1 MVRVVWC
8 MLAASLAMAQ
18 IPVFRTRIAA
28 TAQNGFGLKL
38 LSAIAAAEPRR
49 NVFVSPSSVFLALG
63 MLELGADGETRA
75 ALRRTLQVPAEV
87 SETELHNATA
97 ALSQALRRARPGVE
111 ISIANA
117 VWADRH
123 ISLAAEYVAR
133 CRTLY
138 QADAETL
145 DFHSPGAA
153 DTINDW
159 VMRNTGGK
167 IDHLVSERAVAAS
180 ETILTN
186 AVYFKGKWSLPFDP
200 GRTEQAPFHLA
211 DQSTRTVALMHRS
224 GLRNAYRAGAGYE
237 AAILPYGG
245 DDLVAA
251 VILPSAGKQL
261 EEVLAGIDLA
271 GLLGDGEA
279 SELDLRLPRFTL
291 DYSVSLKPALLRM
304 GMGIAFQFP
313 GAEFAPIGSRLFYV
327 GDVIHKTR
335 LEVDEQGTVAAAA
348 TAIVVPAGAAMR
360 TVTVPQKAMVVD
372 RPFGLLLCDRASG
385 AVLFAGVVYEP

>member
-1 MVRVVWC
+1 

-18 IPVFRTRIAA
+18 TQAVSNTQIAA
-28 TAQNGFGLKL
+28 SAQNGFGLKL
-38 LSAIAAAEPRR
+38 LTAITAADPRR

-63 MLELGADGETRA
+63 MLELGAAGETRA
-75 ALRRTLQVPAEV
+75 SVRRTLQVPPEV
-87 SETELHNATA
+87 SESDLHNSTA
-97 ALSQALRRARPGVE
+97 ALSQALRQARPGVE

-123 ISLAAEYVAR
+123 ISLAADYVAR

-153 DTINDW
+153 DTINAW
-159 VMRNTGGK
+159 VMGNTGGK
-167 IDHLVSERAVAAS
+167 IDNLVSERAVAAS
-180 ETILTN
+180 DTILTN
-186 AVYFKGKWSLPFDP
+186 AVYFKGKWNLPFDP
-200 GRTEQAPFHLA
+200 DRTGQAPFHLA
-211 DQSTRTVALMHRS
+211 DQSLRTVALMHRS

-237 AAILPYGG
+237 AAILPYEGAS
-245 DDLVAA
+245 LVAA
-251 VILPSAGKQL
+251 VILPAAGKQL
-261 EEVLAGIDLA
+261 EEVMAQVDLA
-271 GLLGDGEA
+271 GLLAEGEA

-313 GAEFAPIGSRLFYV
+313 GAEFAPMGSPLFYV
-327 GDVIHKTR
+327 GDVLHKTR

-348 TAIVVPAGAAMR
+348 TAILVPAGAAMR
-360 TVTVPQKAMVVD
+360 PVTVPQKVMVVD
-372 RPFGLLLCDRASG
+372 RPFGLLICDRSSR
-385 AVLFAGVVYEP
+385 AVLFAGVIYEP